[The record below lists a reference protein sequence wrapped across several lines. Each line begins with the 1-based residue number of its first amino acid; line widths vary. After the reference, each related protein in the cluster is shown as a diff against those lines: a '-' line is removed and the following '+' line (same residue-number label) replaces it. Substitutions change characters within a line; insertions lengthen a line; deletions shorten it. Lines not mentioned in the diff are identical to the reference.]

1 MQNSI
6 IWQERLLMEFE
17 KETNMYLL
25 AVLFIVIVVLYGAF
39 QDDIWDWIQEHPVV
53 EVFVIIGTILL
64 AAYGFYIW

>member
-1 MQNSI
+1 
-6 IWQERLLMEFE
+6 
-17 KETNMYLL
+17 MYLL
-25 AVLFIVIVVLYGAF
+25 AILFTIILLLYGVF